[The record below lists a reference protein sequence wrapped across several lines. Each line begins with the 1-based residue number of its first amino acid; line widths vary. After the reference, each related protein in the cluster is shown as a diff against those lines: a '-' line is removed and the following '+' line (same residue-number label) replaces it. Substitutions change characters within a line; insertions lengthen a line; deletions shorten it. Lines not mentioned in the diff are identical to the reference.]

1 MNHTREERQ
10 ESLMYPFPQ
19 KLLSYD
25 GALFS
30 EVTFNNF
37 YFNFACIGF
46 MSRINVVKA
55 GPDLSV
61 HCGGG
66 LLYLIILG
74 VLHGT
79 VRWREKML
87 SVGTVR
93 GAGAGADT
101 HSRPPPS

>member
-1 MNHTREERQ
+1 M
-10 ESLMYPFPQ
+10 
-19 KLLSYD
+19 KI
-25 GALFS
+25 S

-37 YFNFACIGF
+37 CFHFSCIGF
-46 MSRINVVKA
+46 VCRINVVKA

-79 VRWREKML
+79 VWWREKML

-93 GAGAGADT
+93 GAGRGGAGRGQHT
-101 HSRPPPS
+101 QSPPRPRDPGPLLTC